1 MPTKE
6 SKADFDV
13 LVSKYS
19 DEVRALATRTRK
31 LVLEIM
37 PNASEK
43 TYWGWSNTWYGTSE
57 KNVDAIFAISP
68 QKAHVNLFL
77 LRGTEMTDPDGLLEG
92 TGKKLRHVKIR
103 EAADVKRASL
113 RKLLKRAL
121 VQARKAK

>member
-113 RKLLKRAL
+113 RKLLKRTL

>member
-77 LRGTEMTDPDGLLEG
+77 LRGTEMPDPDGLLEG